1 MPRKEH
7 RVEKRCPACNEIK
20 VASEFGKNKST
31 FDGLQGHCKECR
43 RKYYKKNKTEIC
55 DRMKKN
61 YKNNRKR
68 KILYQKEYQTNNA
81 SKYRSYQRQ
90 YHHRPEARERR
101 EELRKKRFEENPK
114 LKIRTNLSI
123 RLWGILKNIEVKK
136 SRKTMELVGCDLE
149 YLKEYLEKQFVDGM
163 TWKNYGEI
171 WHVDHALPCNSFDLS
186 DPEQQKRCFHYT
198 NLQPLFATD
207 NMEKG
212 AKIFYDRRWTEN
224 GWVDNVP

>member
-1 MPRKEH
+1 
-7 RVEKRCPACNEIK
+7 
-20 VASEFGKNKST
+20 
-31 FDGLQGHCKECR
+31 
-43 RKYYKKNKTEIC
+43 
-55 DRMKKN
+55 
-61 YKNNRKR
+61 
-68 KILYQKEYQTNNA
+68 
-81 SKYRSYQRQ
+81 
-90 YHHRPEARERR
+90 
-101 EELRKKRFEENPK
+101 
-114 LKIRTNLSI
+114 
-123 RLWGILKNIEVKK
+123 
-136 SRKTMELVGCDLE
+136 MELVGCDLE